1 MGQHTLY
8 VYKCN
13 EKKKIDDFMLSH
25 LKFINWKRMEME
37 TEMGDG
43 FWCGQS
49 CARVDFWQ
57 NADCFLNFCWQLLF
71 FFSFSFIQFISFNFC
86 VRFFFL
92 VFRDCFTCPVTRKP
106 HILFKFNFTQGMTE
120 FTTRYG
126 KNRNEKKKTFY
137 FIFIFLYVQKDAPL
151 SKRSSAPE
159 NNNVLD
165 QVKNK
170 LM

>member
-1 MGQHTLY
+1 
-8 VYKCN
+8 
-13 EKKKIDDFMLSH
+13 
-25 LKFINWKRMEME
+25 ME

-57 NADCFLNFCWQLLF
+57 NADCFLDFCWQLLF
-71 FFSFSFIQFISFNFC
+71 FFSSFFIHFISLNFL
-86 VRFFFL
+86 FLFL

-126 KNRNEKKKTFY
+126 KNWNTKKNLLFY
-137 FIFIFLYVQKDAPL
+137 FYYHFLYVQKDVPL
-151 SKRSSAPE
+151 SKRSTELSGTRTYWIKWKINWCTKFAI
-159 NNNVLD
+159 
-165 QVKNK
+165 
-170 LM
+170 